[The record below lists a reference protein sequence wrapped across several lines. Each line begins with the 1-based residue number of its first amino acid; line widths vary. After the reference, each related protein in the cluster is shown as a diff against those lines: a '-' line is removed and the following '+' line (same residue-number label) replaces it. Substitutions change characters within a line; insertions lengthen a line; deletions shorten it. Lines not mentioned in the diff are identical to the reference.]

1 MDHCHR
7 PRVQDFLLIET
18 RRLETKL
25 IELVDKLDEENK
37 ATEAGKVRA
46 AQQSQSEKKAYDFQ
60 LKTYC
65 KAFELPAFRK
75 FQKRY

>member
-1 MDHCHR
+1 MEDCKR
-7 PRVQDFLLIET
+7 PRVQDFLSIES

-25 IELVDKLDEENK
+25 IELNEKLEEEKK
-37 ATEAGKVRA
+37 ATEAGKPSV

-65 KAFELPAFRK
+65 KTI
-75 FQKRY
+75 